1 MRRNRCVEKLRGMPS
16 ASLRDALRETEE
28 RKWEKG
34 PWLTGRSRFQRKIR
48 KENSALQAS
57 E

>member
-1 MRRNRCVEKLRGMPS
+1 MRRNRCDEKLRGMPS

-28 RKWEKG
+28 RRWEKG
-34 PWLTGRSRFQRKIR
+34 PWLTERSRFQRKIR

>member
-48 KENSALQAS
+48 KKNSALQAS